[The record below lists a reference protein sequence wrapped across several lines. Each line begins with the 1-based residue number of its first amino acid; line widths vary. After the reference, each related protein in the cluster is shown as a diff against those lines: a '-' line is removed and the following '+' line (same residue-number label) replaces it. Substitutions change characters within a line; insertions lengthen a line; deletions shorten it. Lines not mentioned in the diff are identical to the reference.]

1 MDFAESRLRT
11 AENDC
16 SLTTTEIG
24 PEPSFNVVK
33 IRLSELVEEKRDT
46 NPIECLRDGNNRRAH
61 WEFRLLQTP
70 GDFQDE
76 RKKGRR
82 SRALAAE
89 SMLMGGWREMLV
101 ESGWQKSF
109 QNLHRQT

>member
-1 MDFAESRLRT
+1 MRDPKVDFAESRLRT

-70 GDFQDE
+70 GGVE
-76 RKKGRR
+76 RPPCG
-82 SRALAAE
+82 LAAAKLLFPPPSLTLPSKHVVSKKE
-89 SMLMGGWREMLV
+89 AP
-101 ESGWQKSF
+101 
-109 QNLHRQT
+109 